1 MTFDEAMKL
10 TRTVNCPGVYSDE
23 ALEALWRAATEC
35 PDYSAI
41 VEIGC
46 EWGRSTSLLAQVA
59 KDRRMY
65 LVLIDPFVKHLDGTP
80 GSLVAQS
87 AVKMLVDLDV
97 SFCLLRGYSHRVPYN
112 FGPISLLHID
122 GNHSSGFLEA
132 DMRRFLPYVVDGGFA
147 CFHDYGNPEPY
158 TKEVKDT
165 VDRVIAEE
173 WASAKF
179 EEMGLVDTCKVFR
192 KVGIYADY
200 YEKGR
205 P

>member
-1 MTFDEAMKL
+1 MKL
-10 TRTVNCPGVYSDE
+10 TATVNCSGVYSDE
-23 ALEALWRAATEC
+23 ALRGLYRAAVYAF
-35 PDYSAI
+35 PSGNF
-41 VEIGC
+41 VEIGT
-46 EWGRSTSLLAQVA
+46 EFGRSTSLLAQVA
-59 KDRRMY
+59 KERGNY

-80 GSLVAQS
+80 GSSVAQS
-87 AVKMLVDLDV
+87 VVKMLVDLDV

-122 GNHSSGFLEA
+122 GNHSSGFLES
-132 DMRRFLPYVVDGGFA
+132 DMRRFLPYVVDGGYA

-165 VDRVIAEE
+165 VDRVIQSE
-173 WASAKF
+173 WASAAF
-179 EEMGLVDTCKVFR
+179 EEVGLYDTCKIFR
-192 KVGIYADY
+192 KVGIYANY

>member
-1 MTFDEAMKL
+1 MTFEEAMIL
-10 TRTVNCPGVYSDE
+10 TRTVNCSGVYSDKALLALWKA
-23 ALEALWRAATEC
+23 ALEC
-35 PDYSAI
+35 PGEGNI

-46 EWGRSTSLLAQVA
+46 EWGRSTSILAQKA
-59 KDRRMY
+59 KERGMY

-87 AVKMLVDLDV
+87 TVKMLVDLDV
-97 SFCLLRGYSHRVPYN
+97 SFCLLRGHSHRVPYN

-132 DMRRFLPYVVDGGFA
+132 DMRKYLPYVVDGGFA

-165 VDRVIAEE
+165 VDRVIQDE
-173 WASAKF
+173 WKHAAF
-179 EEMGLVDTCKVFR
+179 EEMALFDTCKVFR